1 MRNLI
6 RITVGIFGAMAIA
19 APAAH
24 AQGCVLCYTSLAGLG
39 PGAQRAFELAMLAL
53 LIPALVL
60 FAGVFFFIYL
70 RAQSATSDEAGMTEA
85 EIKPATKRANVP
97 KFAPAL
103 PVTAEGRV

>member
-6 RITVGIFGAMAIA
+6 RVTVGILAALVMA

-39 PGAQRAFELAMLAL
+39 SGAQRAFELAMFAL
-53 LIPALVL
+53 LVPALLL

-70 RAQSATSDEAGMTEA
+70 RAQSAGSDEVGMTKA
-85 EIKPATKRANVP
+85 GFKVAVKPAHKP
-97 KFAPAL
+97 KFEPGIG
-103 PVTAEGRV
+103 VTAEGRV